1 MTKQEWNHIY
11 RAVQQ
16 TKEQVRAMELYLD
29 EILRAQG
36 DEWQPEPKPYVPK
49 LDPSAEA
56 QQS

>member
-56 QQS
+56 HQ